1 MFAVLDL
8 HNAWAELQHAGLTQ
22 SLAASDRVLYQAA
35 NAARFN
41 RGQIQASLLAVD
53 DPRSTIDRPSVQN
66 NNLVR
71 FALPSTKQ
79 VACAT

>member
-8 HNAWAELQHAGLTQ
+8 HNAWAELQQAGLTQ
-22 SLAASDRVLYQAA
+22 SLATSDRVLYQAA
-35 NAARFN
+35 NVVRFN

-71 FALPSTKQ
+71 FALPSTKRG
-79 VACAT
+79 ACAT